1 VSVEPTDAYSGLKEV
16 AYLSGVGIIVFNLI
30 FDHGE
35 WATATR
41 GIAIQSRR
49 RRSITVLAG
58 NKSMIG

>member
-1 VSVEPTDAYSGLKEV
+1 MTTSPYSPSHPSRWNPFGDPTDAYGGLKEV

-41 GIAIQSRR
+41 
-49 RRSITVLAG
+49 V
-58 NKSMIG
+58 